1 MTIKQERSA
10 AKAKNGVSANV
21 SSYYQLHKFSAK
33 HAFTPEDNKKRKI
46 KPINMIFI
54 LKTF

>member
-1 MTIKQERSA
+1 MVKEGNFT

-33 HAFTPEDNKKRKI
+33 TCSHSSGNIKRI

-54 LKTF
+54 KTI

>member
-1 MTIKQERSA
+1 MVITKQEKFA

-33 HAFTPEDNKKRKI
+33 HAILEETKKNKL
-46 KPINMIFI
+46 NQ
-54 LKTF
+54 